1 MAEQGPGQTQLRLG
15 IDTGGTY
22 TDAALVD
29 AQNQVVASGK
39 SLTTHSQLEAGI
51 SAVLKKLPSDLLSKV
66 TLASLS
72 TTLATNA
79 VVEGRGTPVCLLLPG
94 YTAIQIERAKLEHI
108 VRGGACVALKG
119 GHDAG
124 GREHCPLD
132 LDAASRTIE
141 RYRNRVSAFGVSSMF
156 SVRNPAHEIVL
167 RELIHSL
174 SDRPVTCG
182 HELASS
188 LGAPRR
194 AVTVAFNASLVS
206 YIDRLIR
213 TIQALLSDYGI
224 SSPLMVV
231 KGDGSLITAAVA
243 LTRPIE
249 TVLSGP
255 AASVVGAAFLAQTE
269 NSIVADMGG
278 TTTDVAIVTD
288 GLPAF
293 SSDATV
299 IGEWR
304 PMIESTRVF
313 SVGLGGDSEARFSG
327 GEGLGIGPR
336 RVVPMSLLAFD
347 NDWVIESLKRQR
359 DAKPTPRSN
368 KFFLPLFADSSQI
381 AQLSP
386 VEKKV
391 WERLAERPLELEAL
405 YRSAREQAQAAAV
418 MVRKGMVIYSGFT
431 PSDAAHVLGFSNH
444 WSTEA
449 AHLAAVIWAKQMR
462 HVYGWGSFD
471 PNDSSAV
478 SQVVH
483 DRVVSTICETII
495 KACMA
500 TGGPRNETAVFDK
513 INRLLTE
520 WIMDN
525 GTIDGGLFAVNFDP
539 GRSLVA
545 VGAPAPFYYPA
556 AGRMLGIDLK
566 IPKHN
571 DVANAIGA
579 VVGSVVQR
587 EHITITQPSQGTF
600 RVHSLEGP
608 VDFSDR
614 SSAFVWAESV
624 ASERAQSKAV
634 GAGATAIGTV
644 VKRYENTVSPD
655 DLTDD
660 VFFEGRVTATSSGR
674 PVASPGNQKLP
685 RSANQ

>member
-1 MAEQGPGQTQLRLG
+1 MTEQDPGQTQLRLG

-29 AQNQVVASGK
+29 AENQIVASGK
-39 SLTTHSQLEAGI
+39 SLTTHRQLETGI
-51 SAVLKKLPSDLLSKV
+51 SAVLEKLPPDLLSKV

-94 YTAIQIERAKLEHI
+94 YSTSQIERAKLEDI
-108 VRGGACVALKG
+108 VRGGACVTLKG

-124 GREHCPLD
+124 GREHCALD
-132 LDAASRTIE
+132 LDTASRTIE
-141 RYRNRVSAFGVSSMF
+141 KHGNQVSAFGVSSIF
-156 SVRNPAHEIVL
+156 SVRNPAHEIAL
-167 RELIHSL
+167 RDLIHSL
-174 SDRPVTCG
+174 SDKPVTCG

-194 AVTVAFNASLVS
+194 AVTVAFNASLIS

-213 TIQALLSDYGI
+213 TMQALLSDYGVTA
-224 SSPLMVV
+224 PLMVV
-231 KGDGSLITAAVA
+231 KGDGSLITAEIA
-243 LTRPIE
+243 LTRPVE

-293 SSDATV
+293 SADATV

-359 DAKPTPRSN
+359 DANPTPRSN
-368 KFFLPLFADSSQI
+368 RFFLPLFADSNQI

-386 VEKKV
+386 VENKV
-391 WERLAERPLELEAL
+391 WERLAERPLELETL

-431 PSDAAHVLGFSNH
+431 PSDAAHVLGFSSH

-449 AHLAAVIWAKQMR
+449 AHLAAVIWAKT
-462 HVYGWGSFD
+462 D
-471 PNDSSAV
+471 A
-478 SQVVH
+478 
-483 DRVVSTICETII
+483 
-495 KACMA
+495 
-500 TGGPRNETAVFDK
+500 PR
-513 INRLLTE
+513 IRLGQL
-520 WIMDN
+520 
-525 GTIDGGLFAVNFDP
+525 
-539 GRSLVA
+539 
-545 VGAPAPFYYPA
+545 
-556 AGRMLGIDLK
+556 
-566 IPKHN
+566 
-571 DVANAIGA
+571 
-579 VVGSVVQR
+579 
-587 EHITITQPSQGTF
+587 
-600 RVHSLEGP
+600 
-608 VDFSDR
+608 
-614 SSAFVWAESV
+614 
-624 ASERAQSKAV
+624 
-634 GAGATAIGTV
+634 
-644 VKRYENTVSPD
+644 
-655 DLTDD
+655 
-660 VFFEGRVTATSSGR
+660 
-674 PVASPGNQKLP
+674 
-685 RSANQ
+685 

>member
-1 MAEQGPGQTQLRLG
+1 MAEEPAGQTQLRLG

-29 AQNQVVASGK
+29 AEDHVVASGK
-39 SLTTHSQLEAGI
+39 SLTTHSQLEIGI
-51 SAVLKKLPSDLLSKV
+51 SAVLKKLPSNLLSNV
-66 TLASLS
+66 TLTSLS

-94 YTAIQIERAKLEHI
+94 YTARQIERAKLELI
-108 VRGGACVALKG
+108 VRGGACVTLAG
-119 GHDAG
+119 SHDAG
-124 GREHCPLD
+124 GRENCPLD
-132 LDAASRTIE
+132 LDAARRTIE
-141 RYRNRVSAFGVSSMF
+141 KYRNRVSAFGVSGMF
-156 SVRNPAHEIVL
+156 SVRNPAHEIAL

-174 SDRPVTCG
+174 SDKPVTCG

-188 LGAPRR
+188 LDAPRR

-213 TIQALLSDYGI
+213 TTQALLSDHGV
-224 SSPLMVV
+224 SAPLMVV
-231 KGDGSLITAAVA
+231 KGDGSLITAEIA
-243 LTRPIE
+243 LTRPVE

-269 NSIVADMGG
+269 NSIIADMGG
-278 TTTDVAIVTD
+278 TTTDVAIVTN
-288 GLPAF
+288 GYPAF
-293 SSDATV
+293 SADATV
-299 IGEWR
+299 IGQWR
-304 PMIESTRVF
+304 PMIEATRVF

-336 RVVPMSLLAFD
+336 RVVPMSLLAGD
-347 NDWVIESLKRQR
+347 HDWVIGCLKRQL

-368 KFFLPLFADSSQI
+368 RFLLPLFADSSQI
-381 AQLSP
+381 AQLTP
-386 VEKKV
+386 VEREV
-391 WERLAERPLELEAL
+391 WKRLAERPLELETL
-405 YRSAREQAQAAAV
+405 HRSAREQAQAAAV
-418 MVRKGMVIYSGFT
+418 MVRKGIVIYSGFT
-431 PSDAAHVLGFSNH
+431 PSDAAHVLGFSDH

-483 DRVVSTICETII
+483 DKVVSTICETVI

-500 TGGPRNETAVFDK
+500 TGGSRSETAVFGK
-513 INRLLTE
+513 INRLFAE
-520 WIMDN
+520 WIMGN
-525 GTIDGGLFAVNFDP
+525 GTIDGGLFTLNFDP

-556 AGRMLGIDLK
+556 ASRLLGIDLK

-600 RVHSLEGP
+600 RVHSLKGP
-608 VDFSDR
+608 VDFPDR
-614 SSAFVWAESV
+614 CSAFVWAEAI

-634 GAGATAIGTV
+634 RAGATTIDTV
-644 VKRYENTVSPD
+644 VNRYENTVSPD

-660 VFFEGRVTATSSGR
+660 IFFEGRITATSTGR
-674 PVASPGNQKLP
+674 PVSSP
-685 RSANQ
+685 ANQESHRSTHL

>member
-1 MAEQGPGQTQLRLG
+1 MAEEDSGQTQLRLG

-29 AQNQVVASGK
+29 AANQVVASGK
-39 SLTTHSQLEAGI
+39 SLTTHRQLEVGI
-51 SAVLKKLPSDLLSKV
+51 SAVLKKLPFDLLSKV

-94 YTAIQIERAKLEHI
+94 YTASQIERAKLEHI

-124 GREHCPLD
+124 GREKWPLD
-132 LDAASRTIE
+132 LESASRTIE
-141 RYRNRVSAFGVSSMF
+141 KYRNRVSAFGVSSMF
-156 SVRNPAHEIVL
+156 SVRNPAHEITL

-213 TIQALLSDYGI
+213 TMQALLSDYGV
-224 SSPLMVV
+224 SAPLMVV

-243 LTRPIE
+243 LTRPVE

-288 GLPAF
+288 GLPVF
-293 SSDATV
+293 SADATV

-368 KFFLPLFADSSQI
+368 RFFLPLFADSSQI
-381 AQLSP
+381 AQLSL
-386 VEKKV
+386 VEKQV
-391 WERLAERPLELEAL
+391 WARLAERPLELETL
-405 YRSAREQAQAAAV
+405 YHNAREQAQAAAV

-462 HVYGWGSFD
+462 QVYGWGSFD

-483 DRVVSTICETII
+483 DKVVSTICETVI

-500 TGGPRNETAVFDK
+500 TGGPRSETAVFNK

-520 WIMDN
+520 WITDN
-525 GTIDGGLFAVNFDP
+525 GTIDGGLFTVKFDP

-545 VGAPAPFYYPA
+545 VGAPAPCYYPVA
-556 AGRMLGIDLK
+556 SRMLGIDLK
-566 IPKHN
+566 IPKHS

-587 EHITITQPSQGTF
+587 EHITITQPSQGIF

-608 VDFSDR
+608 VDFPDR
-614 SSAFVWAESV
+614 SSAFVWAETI
-624 ASERAQSKAV
+624 ASELAKNKAV
-634 GAGATAIGTV
+634 RAGATAIGTV
-644 VKRYENTVSPD
+644 VNRYENTVSPD
-655 DLTDD
+655 DLSND
-660 VFFEGRVTATSSGR
+660 VFFGGHVTATSTGR
-674 PVASPGNQKLP
+674 PVAPP
-685 RSANQ
+685 ANQEPPWPES

>member
-1 MAEQGPGQTQLRLG
+1 MAEESSGQTQLRLG

-29 AQNQVVASGK
+29 AANQVVASGK
-39 SLTTHSQLEAGI
+39 SLTTHRQLEVGI

-94 YTAIQIERAKLEHI
+94 YTASQIERAKLEHI

-124 GREHCPLD
+124 GQEKWPLD
-132 LDAASRTIE
+132 LDTASRTIE
-141 RYRNRVSAFGVSSMF
+141 KYRNRVSAFGVSSMF
-156 SVRNPAHEIVL
+156 SVRNPAHEITL

-213 TIQALLSDYGI
+213 TMQALLSDYGV
-224 SSPLMVV
+224 SAPLMVV

-243 LTRPIE
+243 LTRPVE

-255 AASVVGAAFLAQTE
+255 AASVVGAAFLAQTK

-288 GLPAF
+288 GLPVF
-293 SSDATV
+293 SADATV

-359 DAKPTPRSN
+359 DTKPTPRSN
-368 KFFLPLFADSSQI
+368 RFFLPLFADSSQI

-386 VEKKV
+386 VEKLV
-391 WERLAERPLELEAL
+391 WERLAERPLELETL
-405 YRSAREQAQAAAV
+405 YRDAREQAQAAAV

-462 HVYGWGSFD
+462 QVYGWGSFD

-483 DRVVSTICETII
+483 DKVVSTICETVI

-500 TGGPRNETAVFDK
+500 TGGPRNETAVFKK

-556 AGRMLGIDLK
+556 ASRMLGIDLK
-566 IPKHN
+566 IPKHS

-608 VDFSDR
+608 VDFQDR
-614 SSAFVWAESV
+614 SSAFVWAETA
-624 ASERAQSKAV
+624 ASELAQNKAV
-634 GAGATAIGTV
+634 RAGATAIGTV
-644 VKRYENTVSPD
+644 VSRYENTVSPD
-655 DLTDD
+655 DLSND
-660 VFFEGRVTATSSGR
+660 VFFGGRVTATSTGR
-674 PVASPGNQKLP
+674 PVASP
-685 RSANQ
+685 ANQEPPWSENQ

>member
-1 MAEQGPGQTQLRLG
+1 MAEEGSGQTQLRLG

-29 AQNQVVASGK
+29 AANQVVASGK
-39 SLTTHSQLEAGI
+39 SLTTHRQLEVGI

-94 YTAIQIERAKLEHI
+94 YTASQIERAKLEHI

-124 GREHCPLD
+124 GREKWPLD
-132 LDAASRTIE
+132 LDTASRTIE
-141 RYRNRVSAFGVSSMF
+141 KYRNRVSAFGVSSMF
-156 SVRNPAHEIVL
+156 SVRNPAHEIAL

-213 TIQALLSDYGI
+213 TMQALLSDYGV
-224 SSPLMVV
+224 SAPLMVV

-243 LTRPIE
+243 LTRPVE

-255 AASVVGAAFLAQTE
+255 AASVVGAVFLAQTE

-288 GLPAF
+288 GLPVF
-293 SSDATV
+293 SADATV

-368 KFFLPLFADSSQI
+368 RFFLPLFADSSQI
-381 AQLSP
+381 AQLSL

-391 WERLAERPLELEAL
+391 WERLAERPLELETL

-444 WSTEA
+444 WSTES

-462 HVYGWGSFD
+462 QVYGWGSFD

-483 DRVVSTICETII
+483 DKVVSTICETVI

-500 TGGPRNETAVFDK
+500 TGGPRNETAVFNK

-556 AGRMLGIDLK
+556 ASRMLGIDLK
-566 IPKHN
+566 IPKHS

-608 VDFSDR
+608 VDFPDR
-614 SSAFVWAESV
+614 SSAFVWAETV
-624 ASERAQSKAV
+624 ASELAQNKAV
-634 GAGATAIGTV
+634 RAGATAIGTV
-644 VKRYENTVSPD
+644 VSRYENTVSPD
-655 DLTDD
+655 DLSND
-660 VFFEGRVTATSSGR
+660 VFFGGRVTATSTGR
-674 PVASPGNQKLP
+674 PVASP
-685 RSANQ
+685 ANQEPPWSENQ

>member
-1 MAEQGPGQTQLRLG
+1 MAEEDSGQTQLRLG

-29 AQNQVVASGK
+29 AANQVVASGK
-39 SLTTHSQLEAGI
+39 SLTTHRQLEVGI
-51 SAVLKKLPSDLLSKV
+51 SAVLKKLPFDLLSKV

-94 YTAIQIERAKLEHI
+94 YTASQIERAKLEHI

-124 GREHCPLD
+124 GREKWPLD
-132 LDAASRTIE
+132 LESASRTIE
-141 RYRNRVSAFGVSSMF
+141 KYRNRVSAFGVSSMF
-156 SVRNPAHEIVL
+156 SVRNPAHEITL

-213 TIQALLSDYGI
+213 TMQALLSDYGV
-224 SSPLMVV
+224 SAPLMVV

-243 LTRPIE
+243 LTRPVE

-288 GLPAF
+288 GLPVF
-293 SSDATV
+293 SADATV

-368 KFFLPLFADSSQI
+368 RFFLPLFADSSQI
-381 AQLSP
+381 AQLSL
-386 VEKKV
+386 VEKQV
-391 WERLAERPLELEAL
+391 WARLAERPLELETL
-405 YRSAREQAQAAAV
+405 YHNAREQAQAAAV

-462 HVYGWGSFD
+462 QVYGWGSFD

-483 DRVVSTICETII
+483 DKVVSTICETVI

-500 TGGPRNETAVFDK
+500 TGGPRSETAVFNK

-520 WIMDN
+520 WIADN

-545 VGAPAPFYYPA
+545 VGAPAPCYYPVA
-556 AGRMLGIDLK
+556 SRMLGIDLK
-566 IPKHN
+566 IPKHS

-587 EHITITQPSQGTF
+587 EHITITQPSQGIF

-608 VDFSDR
+608 VDFPDR
-614 SSAFVWAESV
+614 SSAFVWAETI
-624 ASERAQSKAV
+624 ASELAKNKAV
-634 GAGATAIGTV
+634 RAGATAIGTV
-644 VKRYENTVSPD
+644 VNRYENTVSPD
-655 DLTDD
+655 DLSND
-660 VFFEGRVTATSSGR
+660 VFFGGHVTATSTGR
-674 PVASPGNQKLP
+674 PVAPP
-685 RSANQ
+685 ANQEPPWPES

>member
-1 MAEQGPGQTQLRLG
+1 
-15 IDTGGTY
+15 
-22 TDAALVD
+22 
-29 AQNQVVASGK
+29 
-39 SLTTHSQLEAGI
+39 
-51 SAVLKKLPSDLLSKV
+51 
-66 TLASLS
+66 
-72 TTLATNA
+72 
-79 VVEGRGTPVCLLLPG
+79 
-94 YTAIQIERAKLEHI
+94 
-108 VRGGACVALKG
+108 
-119 GHDAG
+119 
-124 GREHCPLD
+124 
-132 LDAASRTIE
+132 
-141 RYRNRVSAFGVSSMF
+141 MF

-167 RELIHSL
+167 RDLIHSL

-213 TIQALLSDYGI
+213 TIQSLLYDYGI
-224 SSPLMVV
+224 MVV
-231 KGDGSLITAAVA
+231 KGDGSLITAAAA
-243 LTRPIE
+243 LARPIE

-255 AASVVGAAFLAQTE
+255 ATSVVGAAFLAQTE

-278 TTTDVAIVTD
+278 TTTDVAVVTN

-391 WERLAERPLELEAL
+391 WERLAERPLELETL

-483 DRVVSTICETII
+483 DRVVSTICETVI

-513 INRLLTE
+513 INRLLTD

-525 GTIDGGLFAVNFDP
+525 GTMDGGLFAVNFDP

-566 IPKHN
+566 IPKHS

-614 SSAFVWAESV
+614 SRAFLWAESV

-644 VKRYENTVSPD
+644 VNRYENTVSPD

-674 PVASPGNQKLP
+674 PVASPAKTLP
-685 RSANQ
+685 RSPNQ

>member
-1 MAEQGPGQTQLRLG
+1 
-15 IDTGGTY
+15 
-22 TDAALVD
+22 
-29 AQNQVVASGK
+29 
-39 SLTTHSQLEAGI
+39 
-51 SAVLKKLPSDLLSKV
+51 
-66 TLASLS
+66 
-72 TTLATNA
+72 
-79 VVEGRGTPVCLLLPG
+79 
-94 YTAIQIERAKLEHI
+94 
-108 VRGGACVALKG
+108 
-119 GHDAG
+119 
-124 GREHCPLD
+124 
-132 LDAASRTIE
+132 
-141 RYRNRVSAFGVSSMF
+141 
-156 SVRNPAHEIVL
+156 
-167 RELIHSL
+167 
-174 SDRPVTCG
+174 
-182 HELASS
+182 
-188 LGAPRR
+188 
-194 AVTVAFNASLVS
+194 VTVAFNASLVS

-213 TIQALLSDYGI
+213 TMQALLSDYGV
-224 SSPLMVV
+224 SAPLMVV

-243 LTRPIE
+243 LTRPVE

-255 AASVVGAAFLAQTE
+255 AASVVGAAFLAQTK

-288 GLPAF
+288 GLPVF
-293 SSDATV
+293 SADATV

-359 DAKPTPRSN
+359 DTKPTPRSN
-368 KFFLPLFADSSQI
+368 RFFLPLFADSSQI

-386 VEKKV
+386 VEKLV
-391 WERLAERPLELEAL
+391 WERLAERPLELETL
-405 YRSAREQAQAAAV
+405 YRDAREQAQAAAV

-462 HVYGWGSFD
+462 QVYGWGSFD

-483 DRVVSTICETII
+483 DKVVSTICETVI

-500 TGGPRNETAVFDK
+500 TGGPRNESAVFKK

-556 AGRMLGIDLK
+556 ASRMLGIDLK
-566 IPKHN
+566 IPKHS

-608 VDFSDR
+608 VDFQDR
-614 SSAFVWAESV
+614 SSAFVWAETA
-624 ASERAQSKAV
+624 ASELAQNKAV
-634 GAGATAIGTV
+634 RAGATAIGTV
-644 VKRYENTVSPD
+644 VSRYENTVSPD
-655 DLTDD
+655 DLSND
-660 VFFEGRVTATSSGR
+660 VFFGGRVTATSTGR
-674 PVASPGNQKLP
+674 PVESP
-685 RSANQ
+685 ANQEPPWSENQ

>member
-1 MAEQGPGQTQLRLG
+1 MAEESSGQTQLRLG

-29 AQNQVVASGK
+29 AANQVVASGK
-39 SLTTHSQLEAGI
+39 SLTTHRQLEVGI

-94 YTAIQIERAKLEHI
+94 YTASQIERAKLEHI

-119 GHDAG
+119 GHAAG
-124 GREHCPLD
+124 GREKWPLD
-132 LDAASRTIE
+132 LETASRTIE
-141 RYRNRVSAFGVSSMF
+141 KYRNRVSAFGVSSMF
-156 SVRNPAHEIVL
+156 SVRNPAHEITL

-213 TIQALLSDYGI
+213 TMQALLSDYGV
-224 SSPLMVV
+224 SAPLMVV

-243 LTRPIE
+243 LTRPVE

-255 AASVVGAAFLAQTE
+255 AASVVGAAFLAQTK

-288 GLPAF
+288 GLPVF
-293 SSDATV
+293 SADATV

-368 KFFLPLFADSSQI
+368 RFFLPLFADSSQI
-381 AQLSP
+381 AQLSL
-386 VEKKV
+386 VEKQV
-391 WERLAERPLELEAL
+391 WDRLAERPLELETL
-405 YRSAREQAQAAAV
+405 YHNAREQAQAAAV

-462 HVYGWGSFD
+462 QVYGWGSFD

-483 DRVVSTICETII
+483 DKVVSTICETVI
-495 KACMA
+495 
-500 TGGPRNETAVFDK
+500 
-513 INRLLTE
+513 
-520 WIMDN
+520 
-525 GTIDGGLFAVNFDP
+525 
-539 GRSLVA
+539 
-545 VGAPAPFYYPA
+545 
-556 AGRMLGIDLK
+556 
-566 IPKHN
+566 
-571 DVANAIGA
+571 
-579 VVGSVVQR
+579 
-587 EHITITQPSQGTF
+587 
-600 RVHSLEGP
+600 
-608 VDFSDR
+608 
-614 SSAFVWAESV
+614 
-624 ASERAQSKAV
+624 
-634 GAGATAIGTV
+634 
-644 VKRYENTVSPD
+644 
-655 DLTDD
+655 
-660 VFFEGRVTATSSGR
+660 
-674 PVASPGNQKLP
+674 
-685 RSANQ
+685 

>member
-1 MAEQGPGQTQLRLG
+1 MAEEGSGQTQLRLG

-29 AQNQVVASGK
+29 AANQVVASGK
-39 SLTTHSQLEAGI
+39 SLTTHRQLEVGI

-94 YTAIQIERAKLEHI
+94 YTASQIERAKLEHI

-124 GREHCPLD
+124 GQEKWPLD
-132 LDAASRTIE
+132 LDTASRTIE
-141 RYRNRVSAFGVSSMF
+141 KYRNRVSAFGVSSMF
-156 SVRNPAHEIVL
+156 SVRNPAHEIAL

-213 TIQALLSDYGI
+213 TMQALLSDYGV
-224 SSPLMVV
+224 SAPLMVV

-243 LTRPIE
+243 LTRPVE

-288 GLPAF
+288 GLPVF
-293 SSDATV
+293 SADATV

-368 KFFLPLFADSSQI
+368 RFFLPLFADSSQI
-381 AQLSP
+381 AQLSL
-386 VEKKV
+386 VEKQV
-391 WERLAERPLELEAL
+391 WERLAERPLELETL
-405 YRSAREQAQAAAV
+405 YRNAREQAQAAAV

-462 HVYGWGSFD
+462 QVYGWGSFD

-483 DRVVSTICETII
+483 DKVVSTICETVI

-500 TGGPRNETAVFDK
+500 TGGPRNETAVFNK

-520 WIMDN
+520 WITDN

-556 AGRMLGIDLK
+556 ASRMLGIDLK
-566 IPKHN
+566 IPKHS

-587 EHITITQPSQGTF
+587 EHITITQPSQGIF

-608 VDFSDR
+608 VDFPDS
-614 SSAFVWAESV
+614 SSAFVWAETV
-624 ASERAQSKAV
+624 ASELAQNKAV
-634 GAGATAIGTV
+634 RAGATAIGTV
-644 VKRYENTVSPD
+644 VNRYENTVSPD
-655 DLTDD
+655 DLSND
-660 VFFEGRVTATSSGR
+660 VFFGGRVTATSTGR
-674 PVASPGNQKLP
+674 PVAPP
-685 RSANQ
+685 ANQEPPWSENQ